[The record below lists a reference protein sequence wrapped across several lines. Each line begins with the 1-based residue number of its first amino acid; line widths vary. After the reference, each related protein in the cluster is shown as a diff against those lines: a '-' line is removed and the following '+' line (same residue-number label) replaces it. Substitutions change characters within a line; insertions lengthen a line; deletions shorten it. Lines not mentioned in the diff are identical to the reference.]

1 MTETVAVIPTVG
13 NDSNG
18 DPVAQSEPITIT
30 PLEISPG
37 NTAIRY
43 GFGGDLT
50 DVEFTIYLPLRV
62 RTAVDTWTPT
72 EDLVRNGDE
81 IDIRG
86 RRCVATVQVWRS
98 QRSGRGG
105 VAVLARSASGKAA

>member
-1 MTETVAVIPTVG
+1 VSETVSVIPTVG

-18 DPVAQSEPITIT
+18 DPVEQSDPITLT

-37 NTAIRY
+37 NTVIRY

-62 RTAVDTWTPT
+62 RTATGTWMAT
-72 EDLVRNGDE
+72 EDVVRNGDE

-98 QRSGRGG
+98 QRSQLGG
-105 VAVLARSASGKAA
+105 VAVLARSSSGKAA

>member
-1 MTETVAVIPTVG
+1 VSETVSVIPTVG
-13 NDSNG
+13 NDDNG
-18 DPVAQSEPITIT
+18 DPVAQSDPITLT

-50 DVEFTIYLPLRV
+50 DVEFTLYLPLRV
-62 RTAVDTWTPT
+62 RTDVDTWTAT
-72 EDLVRNGDE
+72 DELVRTGDE

-105 VAVLARSASGKAA
+105 VAVLARSLTGKAA